1 MKTYQEWCRSKAKAV
16 WERARPRTQAEKG
29 ALVRRALLS
38 PWRARLGCRLPRKLK
53 GLASG
58 AYVPLQYLRRSA
70 AISPASPTPLRNHFA
85 PLHGREWQARFRYDL
100 PQLPASRPPDTR
112 LSADAPRLRNE
123 HNLMLG

>member
-58 AYVPLQYLRRSA
+58 AYVPPQ
-70 AISPASPTPLRNHFA
+70 
-85 PLHGREWQARFRYDL
+85 FRPRHQRL
-100 PQLPASRPPDTR
+100 CEIISRPYMVENGKRGFDMICRSCR
-112 LSADAPRLRNE
+112 LLDRQTLADQPMRHAFEMNIT
-123 HNLMLG
+123 

>member
-85 PLHGREWQARFRYDL
+85 PYMVENGKRGFDMICR
-100 PQLPASRPPDTR
+100 SCR
-112 LSADAPRLRNE
+112 LLDRQTLADQPMRHAFEMNIT
-123 HNLMLG
+123 